1 MAEKA
6 AFMRAGVRCLQSILG
21 DWEEVAIDGYKA
33 GAGDPLPVVD
43 IVDDWVLGA
52 VGQARRGPYLT
63 SVVMPTYLANRGFIP
78 DFKSVPHDPVFLD
91 ADGHLRVNI
100 SGLATWWQFFS
111 RNRTDRARALQ
122 LGDVAALKTEA
133 RQFDWPSAP
142 IRKKRYLTLDIL
154 TTRQVLAEA
163 DYDPDDLQ
171 DHLGLE
177 ESSDADT

>member
-1 MAEKA
+1 MLGEWE
-6 AFMRAGVRCLQSILG
+6 GVS
-21 DWEEVAIDGYKA
+21 IDGYIA
-33 GAGDPLPVVD
+33 GAGEALPVVD
-43 IVDDWVLGA
+43 IVDDWVTGA
-52 VGQARRGPYLT
+52 VGQARRGPYLI

-78 DFKSVPHDPVFLD
+78 DFKSVPHDCVFLD
-91 ADGHLRVNI
+91 SDGHLRVNI

-133 RQFDWPSAP
+133 RQFDWPSNP
-142 IRKKRYLTLDIL
+142 IRKKRYLTLDVIS
-154 TTRQVLAEA
+154 TRSVLVEA

-171 DHLGLE
+171 EHLGLS